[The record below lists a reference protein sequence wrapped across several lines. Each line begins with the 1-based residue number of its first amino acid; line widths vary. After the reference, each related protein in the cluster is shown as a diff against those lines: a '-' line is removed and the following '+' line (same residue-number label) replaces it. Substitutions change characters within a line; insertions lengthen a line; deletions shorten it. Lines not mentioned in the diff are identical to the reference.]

1 MIGKLF
7 GIEKEIDKLEPE
19 EKARI
24 RQEEVETS
32 SRGILQMV

>member
-1 MIGKLF
+1 MIGRLF

-19 EKARI
+19 EKSKDTTGKI
-24 RQEEVETS
+24 ETS